1 MHASLEQLI
10 GLRDEEPV
18 AADVQQH
25 IRSCNRC
32 ARALNELVAMRE
44 GIAALAEPL
53 PPPGAWNGIVE
64 AAEASSKSARRRW
77 LPVAGVSLVASVAV
91 AVFLINA
98 RLLVPA
104 AAVPA
109 AVTTPASSAPPSLG
123 QLMAESQYLEHA
135 VLDMNDSA
143 DKMVV
148 SAGTASTIAA
158 LEDHIALIDYEIN
171 NTPVRS
177 GKDPKL
183 AQLWKQRV
191 DLLQSLAAMR
201 YAQVTGSSGI

>member
-18 AADVQQH
+18 AMEVQQH
-25 IRSCNRC
+25 VRGCNRC
-32 ARALNELVAMRE
+32 ARTLNELVAMRE
-44 GIAALAEPL
+44 GLAALAEPL
-53 PPPGAWNGIVE
+53 PPPGAWNRIVA
-64 AAEASSKSARRRW
+64 AAEASGKSARRRW
-77 LPVAGVSLVASVAV
+77 LPAAGVSLVASVAV

-98 RLLVPA
+98 RLLAPT

-109 AVTTPASSAPPSLG
+109 AVTTTASSAPADVG

-135 VLDMNDSA
+135 VLNMNDNA
-143 DKMVV
+143 DSMAV
-148 SAGTASTIAA
+148 SAGTASTVAA
-158 LEDHIALIDYEIN
+158 LEDRIALVDYEIN
-171 NTPVRS
+171 NTPARGAS
-177 GKDPKL
+177 DPKL

-201 YAQVTGSSGI
+201 YAQVTSSGI